1 MAGGEVSIGGP
12 RPSDVGQ
19 RDTVR
24 SEVNIEKTNYEA
36 TVMGNN
42 TVVKKKKPKKKGF
55 GDSGAASGAGPS
67 QNPNPSPSPSTGP
80 GPGPSP
86 NPNPAPGKVNNLFA
100 PKEKEIPLDGSGG
113 ILKIKESDSQR
124 SSNQTKR
131 FAFLHDDE

>member
-55 GDSGAASGAGPS
+55 GDVGAASGAGPS
-67 QNPNPSPSPSTGP
+67 QNPDPSPSSNP
-80 GPGPSP
+80 G
-86 NPNPAPGKVNNLFA
+86 PGKVNNLFA

-113 ILKIKESDSQR
+113 ILKVKES
-124 SSNQTKR
+124 
-131 FAFLHDDE
+131 